1 MSHFDSSFSAKMKA
15 GWSRDDLMKYYAL
28 TDGEYEKVHECVL
41 RIQSETMR
49 S

>member
-1 MSHFDSSFSAKMKA
+1 MLSDSFSAKIKA

-28 TDGEYEKVHECVL
+28 SDGEYEKVHECVL
-41 RIQSETMR
+41 RIQSETVR